1 MIWSGFATER
11 TLKHFL
17 AFALLT
23 PLQPLT
29 VSAAAAARLAL
40 FALIHRLV
48 ASHQH
53 MNRIPG
59 ILRVGVLAEAV
70 RRH

>member
-1 MIWSGFATER
+1 MPKTFPRIC
-11 TLKHFL
+11 
-17 AFALLT
+17 LT
-23 PLQPLT
+23 YPTQPLT
-29 VSAAAAARLAL
+29 VSAAAAGRLAL
-40 FALIHRLV
+40 FALVHRLV